1 MQLFITSYT
10 KKADTVTIE
19 NAEILSQV
27 RKVLRARIGDTIRVQ
42 SHIYEAPMTRYEVRI
57 DQWDDKE
64 IIGTILSDQLH
75 ELTSKHI

>member
-1 MQLFITSYT
+1 MQLFVTDY
-10 KKADTVTIE
+10 KKKGSTMTIDHP
-19 NAEILSQV
+19 EILSQV
-27 RKVLRARIGDTIRVQ
+27 RKVLRAKIGDTIRVQ